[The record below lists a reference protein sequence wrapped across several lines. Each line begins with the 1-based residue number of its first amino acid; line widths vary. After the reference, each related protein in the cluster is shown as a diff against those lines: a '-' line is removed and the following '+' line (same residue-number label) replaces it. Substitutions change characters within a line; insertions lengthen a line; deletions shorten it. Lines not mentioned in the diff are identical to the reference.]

1 MPVFCKQLDAAACLL
16 GAICRSTLSSLVA
29 GWPWTGCRLAT
40 EYDIVVTTYATL
52 TADFQGRNSMAGN
65 KGAGGKVE
73 KQPIPVGV
81 VP

>member
-1 MPVFCKQLDAAACLL
+1 MEAAAECGLP
-16 GAICRSTLSSLVA
+16 STPLFEWSLA
-29 GWPWTGCRLAT
+29 GCRLAT